1 MSNFREYFFHFM
13 SILMIVLSIFF
24 VIPNLSTEINNYKE
38 ENKVIANSRIDEREY
53 KGKFNQKRVQHTLV
67 IVMTDQTELKFS
79 ASEYS
84 KFFEELQN
92 EKNNGK
98 SIKYQLSNYIAE
110 NNNPM
115 QVEIDNELIY
125 DLSERMKTKYLF
137 LLITLA
143 ISTYSGYKFRHY
155 LRNRNKA

>member
-1 MSNFREYFFHFM
+1 M

-24 VIPNLSTEINNYKE
+24 VIPNLSTDLKNYKE
-38 ENKVIANSRIDEREY
+38 ENKIIASSRIDEREY
-53 KGKFNQKRVQHTLV
+53 KGKFNQKRVEHTLV

-92 EKNNGK
+92 EKNIGK
-98 SIKYQLSNYIAE
+98 KIKYYLSNYIAE
-110 NNNPM
+110 NNNPI
-115 QVEIDNELIY
+115 QVEIDNKLIY

-137 LLITLA
+137 LLLTLVF
-143 ISTYSGYKFRHY
+143 STYSGNKLRQY
-155 LRNRNKA
+155 LRNRNET